1 MEAALSIFAEKGF
14 QAATISEISKE
25 AGVSEAT
32 VYEHFGTKED
42 LLLAIP
48 EQVSNDGYE
57 QIERVLPYIHD
68 TEGRIRVIMQGL
80 IQTYQTNPDY
90 SALILLQLL
99 SNKRFRQTEA
109 HAAIRRTTHSLL
121 QRIKEGIQ
129 DGTFR
134 KDTNPYLVRSIL
146 LGTVEHLFIHWHMKG
161 KPNEDA
167 NIMDLL
173 DPFFE
178 IVMKGI
184 RAKDESTDQI
194 IRLKIEDI
202 DLLKQILQPKS
213 SLAKKDSDTASAKE
227 DDQKSRKKNAGKL
240 KGATTRGQ

>member
-1 MEAALSIFAEKGF
+1 
-14 QAATISEISKE
+14 
-25 AGVSEAT
+25 
-32 VYEHFGTKED
+32 
-42 LLLAIP
+42 
-48 EQVSNDGYE
+48 
-57 QIERVLPYIHD
+57 
-68 TEGRIRVIMQGL
+68 
-80 IQTYQTNPDY
+80 
-90 SALILLQLL
+90 
-99 SNKRFRQTEA
+99 
-109 HAAIRRTTHSLL
+109 L

-161 KPNEDA
+161 KPNEEA

-184 RAKDESTDQI
+184 RAKNESTDQI

-202 DLLKQILQPKS
+202 DLLKQILQPKG
-213 SLAKKDSDTASAKE
+213 SLTKE

-240 KGATTRGQ
+240 KGAAT